1 MTKMGF
7 QNRLNSI
14 HARLLITGLIPLAML
29 SLVLGWYMISSQSK
43 ELLSNM
49 YDTGRVASNQMA
61 SSAEFALY
69 SGNQEMLRTL
79 GDSVLDIPSVSGM
92 LFYNSADRQ
101 TVRIGD
107 IDISIE
113 QMPADFDSG
122 KPFFIDDRWYFY
134 STITLQHRS
143 VEDYDEL
150 GEPVSEKLGWVLVS
164 LTNEILLYKQRRA
177 IFGALIV
184 ITLGLLVAA
193 WISMRIG
200 RSISRPLEG
209 LTQVVEV
216 MEAGGLESLA
226 SEEGPLELR
235 KLSYGINQLATS
247 VKQSNVRMQSEIA
260 RATAQL
266 QITLIELE
274 DAMEAQDQFLARMSH
289 ELRTP
294 LTAVIG
300 FSKLL
305 STELDDRKRDEHLRV
320 IERSSTMLLTMIDD
334 ILEFS
339 KAHLGGFTLE
349 EINFDINQWLRDTMA
364 IHQQRADEKGL
375 EFTLDLGEDVP
386 SQLCGDPVRLTQ
398 ILANLINNAI
408 KFTDKGFVALKLR
421 CQSIE
426 DDIVTLECTVA
437 DSGKGIAAEK
447 IPSLF
452 DPFSQED
459 TSINRRFGGTGLGL
473 SICQRLA
480 QAMGGDVTIES
491 TVGQGSNISFSC
503 RLSVARSEK
512 SESDAASTL
521 APAEQL
527 LKGVIV
533 LVAEDNPFNQKLI
546 VKLLEG
552 YGATCMVANNGLE
565 AVELADELH
574 ADIILM
580 DLHMPVVDGVAA
592 CESIMQQSGDSPPI
606 IGLTADITQAEH
618 QRMLSAGA
626 ICVQSKPLDEVKLVN
641 AMLSSLSDQRQVSEG
656 FEGGLLASVMPVDEL
671 KAALFDNLDKLET
684 QLSAGEKSSLRQ
696 IIHDL
701 MGLCGLYGMS
711 QLRELVLEFRATYGT
726 LNMPD
731 NLRKVHE
738 IRQHIE
744 DFLSSK
750 ASQPPAG

>member
-1 MTKMGF
+1 MRF
-7 QNRLNSI
+7 QNELNSI

-29 SLVLGWYMISSQSK
+29 SVVLGWYMISTQSK

-49 YDTGRVASNQMA
+49 HDTGRVATNQMA
-61 SSAEFALY
+61 TSAEFALY

-79 GDSVLDIPSVSGM
+79 GDSILDIPSVSGM
-92 LFYNSADRQ
+92 LFYNFADNQ

-107 IDISIE
+107 IGISADQLPE
-113 QMPADFDSG
+113 DFDSG
-122 KPFFIDDRWYFY
+122 KPFFIKDHWYFY

-143 VEDYDEL
+143 VDDYDEV
-150 GEPVSEKLGWVLVS
+150 GEPVSEKLGWVVVS
-164 LTNEILLYKQRRA
+164 LTNEILLFKQRRA

-200 RSISRPLEG
+200 RSISRPVEG

-216 MEAGGLESLA
+216 MEAGGLGSLA
-226 SEEGPLELR
+226 NEEGPLELR

-300 FSKLL
+300 FSKLI

-349 EINFDINQWLRDTMA
+349 EIAFDTGQWLRDTMA

-375 EFTLDLGEDVP
+375 EFSLDLGDDVP

-408 KFTDKGFVALKLR
+408 KFTDEGFVTLKLR
-421 CQSIE
+421 CLSVE
-426 DDIVTLECTVA
+426 DDIVTLECCVS

-452 DPFSQED
+452 DPFTQED

-473 SICQRLA
+473 AICQRLA
-480 QAMGGDVTIES
+480 QAMGGDVNIES
-491 TVGQGSNISFSC
+491 TVGKGSNISFSC
-503 RLSVARSEK
+503 RLSVAKPEDAI
-512 SESDAASTL
+512 SDGAEVEAS
-521 APAEQL
+521 PEQL
-527 LKGVIV
+527 LKGTIV

-546 VKLLEG
+546 VRLLEG

-565 AVELADELH
+565 AVELAEELH

-592 CESIMQQSGDSPPI
+592 CESIMQQSGDSPPV

-626 ICVQSKPLDEVKLVN
+626 ISVQAKPLDEIELVN
-641 AMLSSLSDQRQVSEG
+641 AMLSALSDQRQISEN
-656 FEGGLLASVMPVDEL
+656 FEGGLLASVMPVEEL
-671 KAALFDNLDKLET
+671 KSALFENLDKLET

-711 QLRELVLEFRATYGT
+711 KLRELVLEFRATYGT
-726 LNMPD
+726 LDVDD
-731 NLRKVHE
+731 NLRKVQE
-738 IRQHIE
+738 IRQHI
-744 DFLSSK
+744 DSFLASK
-750 ASQPPAG
+750 SVQ